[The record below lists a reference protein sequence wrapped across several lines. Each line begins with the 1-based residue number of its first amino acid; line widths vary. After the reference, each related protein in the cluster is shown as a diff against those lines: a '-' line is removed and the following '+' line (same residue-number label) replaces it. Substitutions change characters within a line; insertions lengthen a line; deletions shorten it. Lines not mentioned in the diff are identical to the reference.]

1 MQEEKDYFVSS
12 AYVDEL
18 LRPLKGAGHFEA
30 VLAELGPRTTQMVL
44 KPWDEQWHPAVLT
57 ESLGE
62 AIVKIAG
69 DAFYSETVYKLVKN
83 RFGPILIPLLSSTLK
98 KGSPAGLFSRLEG
111 LVDAAVKGVGM
122 RWDKKSERSGTLW
135 VFYPR
140 QVSPVLEYNWR
151 GVIRFIFEI
160 TKHEGKIDA
169 FQLSDSGNVLEY
181 RVSWTDAI
189 IEPAPPPAAAAAP
202 APKK

>member
-1 MQEEKDYFVSS
+1 VSDEIPDYYVSS

-18 LRPLKGAGHFEA
+18 LRPVKASGHYEA
-30 VLAELGPRTTQMVL
+30 LLQELGPRTLQMVL

-62 AIVKIAG
+62 HIVKIAG
-69 DAFYSETVYKLVKN
+69 EAFYAEMTYQLVKN

-122 RWDKKSERSGTLW
+122 RWDKKSELNGTLW
-135 VFYPR
+135 IFYPR
-140 QVSPVLEYNWR
+140 QVSPVLEHNWR
-151 GVIRFIFEI
+151 GVIRYIFEL
-160 TKHEGKIDA
+160 TQRPGKIDD
-169 FQLSDSGNVLEY
+169 FQLADSGNVLEY
-181 RVSWTDAI
+181 RVSWPAAEAPKDAP
-189 IEPAPPPAAAAAP
+189 PAPPA
-202 APKK
+202 KK